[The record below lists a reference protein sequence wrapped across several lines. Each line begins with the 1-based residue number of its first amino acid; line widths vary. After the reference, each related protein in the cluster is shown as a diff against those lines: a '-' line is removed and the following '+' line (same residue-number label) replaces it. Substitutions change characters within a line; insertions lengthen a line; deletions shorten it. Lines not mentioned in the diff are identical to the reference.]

1 VANERSKRPTLKA
14 PPGGKAA
21 APPQFQ
27 SDETRDKTR
36 EGGPNARRKSQAEPA
51 GSDDDPTSIYDSG
64 RYPTTPKGTLPRKGE
79 PDFVREP
86 ATPIKVVSK
95 KTPGQVSSGEIPLP
109 PDVARPRPQVKLRAI
124 SELAS
129 KPHTPQQQLGY
140 LAPPRDPNEVRARR
154 RRDFVV
160 WGSICVI
167 LACVFALGIW
177 FIAKR

>member
-1 VANERSKRPTLKA
+1 MANERSKRPTLKA
-14 PPGGKAA
+14 PPGGKAQGA
-21 APPQFQ
+21 APFQ
-27 SDETRDKTR
+27 SDETRHD
-36 EGGPNARRKSQAEPA
+36 GPNARRKSQAE
-51 GSDDDPTSIYDSG
+51 SDDDPTSIYDSG
-64 RYPTTPKGTLPRKGE
+64 RYPTTPKSTLPKKGE
-79 PDFVREP
+79 PDFVREA

-95 KTPGQVSSGEIPLP
+95 KTPGAVSSGEIPLP
-109 PDVARPRPQVKLRAI
+109 ADVSRPIPQVKLRAI

-129 KPHTPQQQLGY
+129 KSHTPQLQLGY

>member
-1 VANERSKRPTLKA
+1 MPRGA
-14 PPGGKAA
+14 
-21 APPQFQ
+21 PQFQ
-27 SDETRDKTR
+27 TDETRH
-36 EGGPNARRKSQAEPA
+36 EGPNARRRSHAE
-51 GSDDDPTSIYDSG
+51 SDDDPTSIYESG
-64 RYPTTPKGTLPRKGE
+64 KYPTTPKATLPKPGE

-109 PDVARPRPQVKLRAI
+109 PGTPDARDARDARPMPQVKLRAI
-124 SELAS
+124 SEIANKS
-129 KPHTPQQQLGY
+129 HTPQQQLGY

-177 FIAKR
+177 FIAKH

>member
-1 VANERSKRPTLKA
+1 LANERSKRPTLKA
-14 PPGGKAA
+14 PPGATPRGA
-21 APPQFQ
+21 PQFQ
-27 SDETRDKTR
+27 TDETRH
-36 EGGPNARRKSQAEPA
+36 EGPNARRRSQAE
-51 GSDDDPTSIYDSG
+51 SDDDPTSIYDSG
-64 RYPTTPKGTLPRKGE
+64 NYPSTPKATQPRPGE
-79 PDFVREP
+79 PDFVREA

-95 KTPGQVSSGEIPLP
+95 KTPGVSSGQIPLP
-109 PDVARPRPQVKLRAI
+109 PDTRDARPLPQVKLRAI

-129 KPHTPQQQLGY
+129 QSHTPQQQLGY

>member
-1 VANERSKRPTLKA
+1 MKA
-14 PPGGKAA
+14 PPGGPARGA
-21 APPQFQ
+21 PQFQ
-27 SDETRDKTR
+27 TDETRHD
-36 EGGPNARRKSQAEPA
+36 GPNARRKSQAEH
-51 GSDDDPTSIYDSG
+51 SDDDPTSIYDSG
-64 RYPTTPKGTLPRKGE
+64 KYPTTPKATQPKKGE
-79 PDFVREP
+79 PDFVREA

-109 PDVARPRPQVKLRAI
+109 PDARGAPGAQRPMPQVKLRAI

-129 KPHTPQQQLGY
+129 KSHTPQQQLGY

>member
-1 VANERSKRPTLKA
+1 LANDRSKRPTLKA
-14 PPGGKAA
+14 PPGGK
-21 APPQFQ
+21 PPPFPT
-27 SDETRDKTR
+27 DPTRHD
-36 EGGPNARRKSQAEPA
+36 GPNARRRSHAET
-51 GSDDDPTSIYDSG
+51 DDDPTSIYDSG
-64 RYPTTPKGTLPRKGE
+64 RYLTTPKGTIPKKGE
-79 PDFVREP
+79 PDFVREA

-109 PDVARPRPQVKLRAI
+109 PDARGAAGRPMPQVKLRAI
-124 SELAS
+124 SEVAS
-129 KPHTPQQQLGY
+129 QQHAPQQSLGY
-140 LAPPRDPNEVRARR
+140 LAPPRDPVEVRARR

>member
-1 VANERSKRPTLKA
+1 LANERSKRPTLKA
-14 PPGGKAA
+14 PPGGPPPIPRGA
-21 APPQFQ
+21 PQFQ
-27 SDETRDKTR
+27 TDETRHD
-36 EGGPNARRKSQAEPA
+36 GPNARRKSQAE
-51 GSDDDPTSIYDSG
+51 SDDDPTSIYDSG
-64 RYPTTPKGTLPRKGE
+64 KYPTTPKATLPKKGE
-79 PDFVREP
+79 PDFVREA

-109 PDVARPRPQVKLRAI
+109 PDARGARPMPQVKLRAI

-129 KPHTPQQQLGY
+129 KSHTPQQQLGY